1 MKGNTIV
8 ECSLRTLGL
17 KVGFH
22 RKIPNI
28 LSRINIDSVA
38 IGDWSLVYKFFWEE
52 GGSYPWGVRTQLTTS
67 LHS

>member
-1 MKGNTIV
+1 MKGSTIV

-17 KVGFH
+17 KVRFH
-22 RKIPNI
+22 RKILNI

-38 IGDWSLVYKFFWEE
+38 IGDWSLVYTLFGEE
-52 GGSYPWGVRTQLTTS
+52 GGSFSWGVRTQLTTS